1 MASLIPDR
9 VKRLWDDWNLRAA
22 VLISLFFQ
30 MVLISLATSRKRTG
44 NRIVNAIIWSFYLLA
59 DWLAAFAVGL
69 ISNGQTNGNPDKFRV
84 NEDLAAFWAPFLL
97 LHLGGPDNITAFSL
111 EDNELWIRHLLGLVI
126 QLVAVAYVFA
136 QSIDNVLS
144 VPIILLFLA
153 GAIKYAE
160 RTRALYLGC
169 LGNFKASML
178 PMPDAGP
185 NYVQLMEEYSSRKA
199 ADVPVRIKIE
209 NEPERGSQTSGIP
222 DWTTE
227 EEITHLEVV
236 QKGYE
241 FFTTFRG
248 LIVDHMFS
256 FHERNQSRSFF
267 SRRST
272 DDAFRVMEVE
282 LNFMY
287 DSLYTKMAVVHG
299 YIGFVFR
306 FICSVLIVLSFV
318 EFESHR
324 SPEINHFDVTVTY
337 ILLCG
342 AVGLD
347 LVALIKVIFSDWTVV
362 VLKNGRVKRIV
373 SAVRD
378 KLSSVRRWS
387 NTISQHNLI
396 NFCLNQRWRWLDIA
410 AETVGL
416 KAFLDEMKYKKD
428 FVIQDNL
435 KEFIFRELKG
445 KASKAETNK
454 VAKEIYSARGQRAL
468 SDYIRCRSENMSSSE
483 EVDYETMSL
492 SVSEKVDYDE
502 SLLLWHIATE
512 LCYSTSPV
520 DKNPNREFC
529 KLISDYMLYLL
540 VMRPTMMSAVA
551 GIGQI
556 RFQDTCEE
564 AKKFF
569 SRWKTESRPSIS
581 TALDICSKLN
591 ICRIAKNTSPAR
603 ESSSATTRQGDAC
616 EKLLHVNT
624 EVKPIDVK
632 GDRSKSVLFD
642 ACRLAKELGKLKDD
656 KKRWEIMSK
665 VWVELLSY
673 AASHCR
679 PNAHAQE
686 LSKGGELIT
695 FVWIL
700 MAHFGLGE
708 QFRIE
713 AGHARA
719 KLIVESRDYNQ
730 VKAK

>member
-1 MASLIPDR
+1 MASLISDT

-30 MVLISLATSRKRTG
+30 MALISLATFRKRTG
-44 NRIVNAIIWSFYLLA
+44 NRIVNAIIWSVYLLA

-69 ISNGQTNGNPDKFRV
+69 ISRGQRNDNPDKIRI
-84 NEDLAAFWAPFLL
+84 NEELAAFWAPFLL

-136 QSIDNVLS
+136 QSIHPVLS
-144 VPIILLFLA
+144 VPTILLFFA

-199 ADVPVRIKIE
+199 ADVPIKIKIE
-209 NEPERGSQTSGIP
+209 NEPERGSQISEIREET

-227 EEITHLEVV
+227 QNPHLDVV
-236 QKGYE
+236 QTGYE

-256 FHERNQSRSFF
+256 FHERNKSRNFF
-267 SRRST
+267 SRRSAH
-272 DDAFRVMEVE
+272 DAFRVMEVE

-287 DSLYTKMAVVHG
+287 DSLYTKMAVVHSNIG
-299 YIGFVFR
+299 YVFR

-318 EFESHR
+318 EFASHH
-324 SPEINHFDVTVTY
+324 SPEINHFDVAVTY
-337 ILLCG
+337 ILLYG

-362 VLKNGRVKRIV
+362 VLKNRRVKRIV

-378 KLSSVRRWS
+378 KLSSDRRWS

-416 KAFLDEMKYKKD
+416 KAVLDEMKYKKD
-428 FVIQDNL
+428 SVIKDNL
-435 KEFIFRELKG
+435 KEFIFHELKG
-445 KASKAETNK
+445 KAYKAKTNK
-454 VAKEIYSARGQRAL
+454 VAKEIYSARGKSAL
-468 SDYIRCRSENMSSSE
+468 SDYIGYRSETMSSSVSE
-483 EVDYETMSL
+483 EVDY
-492 SVSEKVDYDE
+492 DE
-502 SLLLWHIATE
+502 SVLLWHIATE
-512 LCYSTSPV
+512 LCYSTSPG
-520 DKNPNREFC
+520 DKNSNREYC

-569 SRWKTESRPSIS
+569 SRG
-581 TALDICSKLN
+581 
-591 ICRIAKNTSPAR
+591 
-603 ESSSATTRQGDAC
+603 SSSATRQRVAC
-616 EKLLHVNT
+616 EKLLNVNT
-624 EVKPIDVK
+624 DVEPIYVK

-642 ACRLAKELGKLKDD
+642 ACRLAKDLRNLEDD
-656 KKRWEIMSK
+656 QRWEIMSK

-679 PNAHAQE
+679 PYAHAQE

-700 MAHFGLGE
+700 MAHFGLGD

-719 KLIVESRDYNQ
+719 KLIVG
-730 VKAK
+730 K

>member
-1 MASLIPDR
+1 MASLIPHM
-9 VKRLWDDWNLRAA
+9 VKRLWDEWNLRAA

-30 MVLISLATSRKRTG
+30 MVLISLATLRKRTG
-44 NRIVNAIIWSFYLLA
+44 SRIVNAIIWSVYLLA

-69 ISNGQTNGNPDKFRV
+69 ISNGQSNGNPDKFRV

-136 QSIDNVLS
+136 QSIENVLS
-144 VPIILLFLA
+144 VPTILLFFA

-209 NEPERGSQTSGIP
+209 NEPERGSQTSEIP
-222 DWTTE
+222 DWTT

-241 FFTTFRG
+241 FFTNFRG

-267 SRRST
+267 SRRAT
-272 DDAFRVMEVE
+272 HDAFRVMEVE

-337 ILLCG
+337 ILLYG

-362 VLKNGRVKRIV
+362 GLKTGRVKRIV
-373 SAVRD
+373 SEVRD
-378 KLSSVRRWS
+378 KLSFHRRWS

-435 KEFIFRELKG
+435 KVFIFEELKD
-445 KASKAETNK
+445 KARKAETNK
-454 VAKEIYSARGQRAL
+454 DAKEIYSARGQRAL
-468 SDYIRCRSENMSSSE
+468 SGYIRSRSDTISSSVGE
-483 EVDYETMSL
+483 E
-492 SVSEKVDYDE
+492 VDYDE

-512 LCYSTSPV
+512 LCYSTSS
-520 DKNPNREFC
+520 NAENSNREFC

-591 ICRIAKNTSPAR
+591 IYVAAKNTPPAR
-603 ESSSATTRQGDAC
+603 ASSSATTRQRDAC
-616 EKLLHVNT
+616 QKLLNVDT
-624 EVKPIDVK
+624 EVKPIYVK

-642 ACRLAKELGKLKDD
+642 ACMLAKELRNLEYDQ
-656 KKRWEIMSK
+656 RWEIMSK

-679 PNAHAQE
+679 ANAHAQE

-695 FVWIL
+695 FVWLL

-719 KLIVESRDYNQ
+719 KLIVE
-730 VKAK
+730 K

>member
-1 MASLIPDR
+1 MASPDR
-9 VKRLWDDWNLRAA
+9 TKMLWAEWNLRAS
-22 VLISLFFQ
+22 VLVSLFLQ
-30 MVLISLATSRKRTG
+30 MVLISLATFRKRTG
-44 NRIVNAIIWSFYLLA
+44 NRIVNAIIWSVYLSA
-59 DWLAAFAVGL
+59 DWLAAFASGL
-69 ISNGQTNGNPDKFRV
+69 ISKGQSNDNPDKFRV

-111 EDNELWIRHLLGLVI
+111 EDNELWIRHLLGLVV
-126 QLVAVAYVFA
+126 QLLAVAYVFA
-136 QSIDNVLS
+136 QSIPNVFS
-144 VPIILLFLA
+144 APTILLFFA

-169 LGNFKASML
+169 LGNFKTSML
-178 PMPDAGP
+178 PRADAGP

-199 ADVPVRIKIE
+199 ADVPVKIKIE
-209 NEPERGSQTSGIP
+209 NEPERGPQTSEIQ

-227 EEITHLEVV
+227 ENPHLDVV

-256 FHERNQSRSFF
+256 FHERNKSRNFF
-267 SRRST
+267 SRRSPN
-272 DDAFRVMEVE
+272 DAFRVMEVE

-287 DSLYTKMAVVHG
+287 DSLYTKMAVVHSNIG
-299 YIGFVFR
+299 YVFR

-318 EFESHR
+318 EFASHH
-324 SPEINHFDVTVTY
+324 SPEINHFDVTLTY
-337 ILLCG
+337 ILLYG

-362 VLKNGRVKRIV
+362 VLKNGRVKQIV

-378 KLSSVRRWS
+378 KLSSDRRWS

-410 AETVGL
+410 AATIGL

-428 FVIQDNL
+428 SDIEDNL
-435 KEFIFRELKG
+435 KEIIFQELKD
-445 KASKAETNK
+445 KAREAKTIK
-454 VAKEIYSARGQRAL
+454 VAKEIYSARGKRAL
-468 SDYIRCRSENMSSSE
+468 PVYILNGSPTISWSVSE
-483 EVDYETMSL
+483 EVDF
-492 SVSEKVDYDE
+492 DE

-512 LCYSTSPV
+512 LWYNCDSTIS
-520 DKNPNREFC
+520 DEEKSNRKIC

-569 SRWKTESRPSIS
+569 SRWKTELRPSIS

-591 ICRIAKNTSPAR
+591 IYHTAKAR
-603 ESSSATTRQGDAC
+603 ESSSTTRQKAC
-616 EKLLHVNT
+616 QKLLNVNT
-624 EVKPIDVK
+624 DVKPIDVK

-642 ACRLAKELGKLKDD
+642 ACRLAKDLRNLEDNQ
-656 KKRWEIMSK
+656 RWEIMSK

-719 KLIVESRDYNQ
+719 KLIVG
-730 VKAK
+730 K